1 MISTRWQS
9 GRMPSCNGV
18 TQEHQTMTSNKP
30 QKNPPSTPFRVVWG
44 PQRFYLSI
52 GWKTLIAFALVVFI
66 PMLGLMALTGH
77 TLRHAMEEET
87 LRSME
92 SNLRGAWRV
101 YHERSNT
108 LRSALAQSASS
119 PETVQ
124 MVKNRNTRAM
134 SDLLARNAAQLPFT
148 DVLLVVDEHQQ
159 IIARRHG
166 ENGGR
171 PQLNTL
177 VSRAF

>member
-66 PMLGLMALTGH
+66 PMLGLMALTDR

-92 SNLRGAWRV
+92 ANLRGAWRV
-101 YHERSNT
+101 YYERSNT
-108 LRSALAQSASS
+108 LRSALMQSASD
-119 PETVQ
+119 PETSQ
-124 MVKNRNTRAM
+124 MVKTHDIRALT
-134 SDLLARNAAQLPFT
+134 DLLSRNAAQLPFT
-148 DVLLVVDEHQQ
+148 DVWLIVDEQQ
-159 IIARRHG
+159 
-166 ENGGR
+166 
-171 PQLNTL
+171 
-177 VSRAF
+177 